1 MNTTQTMHCRVLMGA
16 LVLGLVALTAGRPAQ
31 AGGNLEIFDFTNAP
45 PSPIAGHVI
54 ATTRGRQFDERCI
67 PIAYRLD
74 TKVDP
79 IPNGTAGA
87 PLPLPLAQARQA
99 IEQALATWNDI
110 PTSFVEMRIVG
121 PTAGGAPGAEF
132 DFVNEVSFEI
142 SPTWGDG
149 WIAASRSVRLI
160 EDSQL
165 LHGED
170 LDGDGDADI
179 SSAILECADVD
190 GDGDIEFPAGFYGAG
205 TILENDVVFDPRWG
219 FTTDLSGL
227 DDWLTQDLVGT
238 AAHEFGHSL
247 GLPHSAIAQRGPRDG
262 RKTTMWYAP
271 GDPVEKAVERK
282 LHSDE
287 IAWASFLY
295 PEGSRAQG
303 PGALQRGDVAF
314 SHRYSVLRGEV
325 REASG
330 RPGTGS
336 LVFAEDLH
344 GNVITSAIAGRFRA
358 SFGDDRSFLN
368 YLPSS
373 LAFADGRFALPVPK
387 GMVRVGVEPND
398 DWPDPTRGTTFS
410 GIYPFFYDG
419 SQEFRKEYYSGATE
433 GNFELRLGHGQPI
446 AAYSDRHGLDFHLD
460 DNVALGD
467 GEAWDNDYS
476 AIGIGPQGNLL
487 AVRITREEIAAIDRG
502 RGLLVQGALFG
513 TFPWNSSEVAMFDS
527 AMITTG
533 RVAANGTVTVE
544 VAHPLAR
551 QAPFIGLD
559 FDHTPLYVNNAL
571 ALGEHVQRELPALRK
586 DLFLVLALSN
596 VIDPAYPG
604 ISRYGV
610 LFDPLTPDS
619 PRRGRSYY
627 SIDGGQTWYAE
638 NPNVSYA
645 FSLIVAPR

>member
-1 MNTTQTMHCRVLMGA
+1 MNAARTMHCRVVKGA
-16 LVLGLVALTAGRPAQ
+16 FALGLLALTFGSPAH

-54 ATTRGRQFDERCI
+54 ATTRGMRFDARCL
-67 PIAYRLD
+67 PLAYHLD

-87 PLPLPLAQARQA
+87 PQPLPLAQAKQA
-99 IEQALATWNDI
+99 IEQALASWNDI

-121 PTAGGAPGAEF
+121 STQGGAPGAEF
-132 DFVNEVSFEI
+132 DFINEVSFEV
-142 SPTWGDG
+142 SPTWSDG
-149 WIAASRSVRLI
+149 VIAASRSVYLV
-160 EDSQL
+160 EDGHL

-170 LDGDGDADI
+170 LDGDGDGDV
-179 SSAILECADVD
+179 SSATLTCADVD
-190 GDGDIEFPAGFYGAG
+190 GDGDIELPEGFYRAG
-205 TILENDVVFDPRWG
+205 TILENDVVFDPRWE

-227 DDWLTQDLVGT
+227 DHWLTQDLVGV

-247 GLPHSAIAQRGPRDG
+247 GLPHSAIAQRGPHDG

-271 GDPVEKAVERK
+271 GDPVEKAATRE

-295 PEGSRAQG
+295 PEGSQQQG
-303 PGALQRGDVAF
+303 LAALQRGDRRFDA
-314 SHRYSVLRGEV
+314 HYAVLRGEV
-325 REASG
+325 HEASG

-344 GNVITSAIAGRFRA
+344 GNVITSAIAGRFRL
-358 SFGDDRSFLN
+358 SFGPTSSA
-368 YLPSS
+368 YLPSA
-373 LAFADGRFALPVPK
+373 LAFADGRYALPVPK
-387 GMVRVGVEPND
+387 GVVRVGVEPND
-398 DWPDPTRGTTFS
+398 TWPDPTRGTTPS

-419 SQEFRKEYYSGATE
+419 SQEFIKEYYNGAAE
-433 GNFELRLGHGQPI
+433 GRSERHLGQGLPL
-446 AAYSDRHGLDFHLD
+446 AAFRDRDGIDFALD
-460 DNVALGD
+460 DNVLLGD
-467 GEAWDNDYS
+467 DDPWVNDFS
-476 AIGIGPQGNLL
+476 GISVGPQGVLL
-487 AVRITREEIAAIDRG
+487 ALRIPREEVMAIASG
-502 RGLLVQGALFG
+502 RGLLVQAALFG
-513 TFPWNSSEVAMFDS
+513 TFPWISSEVAVFDG

-533 RVAANGTVTVE
+533 RISVNGQATIE

-551 QAPFIGLD
+551 QTPFIGLD

-571 ALGEHVQRELPALRK
+571 ALGEHVQRELPALQK
-586 DLFLVLALSN
+586 DLFLVLAVSN

-610 LFDPLTPDS
+610 LFDLLAPDS
-619 PRRGRSYY
+619 LRRGRSYY
-627 SIDGGQTWYAE
+627 SRDGGQTWNAE

-645 FSLIVAPR
+645 FSLVVAPR